1 MTNSPGGS
9 ADAKDRLSAL
19 RRAELLDTQPEPEFD
34 RVTRLLSRL
43 LDTNVS
49 LLSLVDQDRQFFKS
63 SCGLPE
69 PWAQRRETPLSH
81 SFCQHVVTTE
91 KCLVVEDARA
101 HPLVAA
107 NLAVRDLGVIAY
119 LGVPVRA
126 PGGHILGSLC
136 AIDSKPRTW
145 SVADIVLV
153 EDMAS
158 VIEHEI
164 ALRDYG
170 RRAADL
176 ARENSLLAQEYHH
189 RVKNVLAVAASLV
202 ALSARG
208 AATPREVVKVAQA
221 RLCALAD
228 AHDTLKYVSDSVGL
242 ETLAG
247 RLMQPYVE
255 SGGNIEIDGPEI
267 PLQATQ
273 ITPICLF
280 LHELA
285 TNAVKYGAFG
295 HDGSVDLR
303 WHTEDRDVVMKWN
316 ERAPSIGEQNA
327 AGFGSSLLQTA
338 AQALGGRV
346 NSAWK
351 RGHMQMSLTF
361 PVADATGQV

>member
-1 MTNSPGGS
+1 MTNSPGGGI
-9 ADAKDRLSAL
+9 DAKDRLSAL

-107 NLAVRDLGVIAY
+107 NLAVSDLGVIAY

-126 PGGHILGSLC
+126 PDGYILGSLC
-136 AIDSKPRTW
+136 AIDSKPRSW
-145 SVADIVLV
+145 SADNIALV
-153 EDMAS
+153 EDMAG

-208 AATPREVVKVAQA
+208 ATDPREVAKVAQA

-242 ETLAG
+242 KTLAV
-247 RLMQPYVE
+247 RLMQPHLE

-295 HDGSVDLR
+295 HGGGVDLR
-303 WHTEDRDVVMKWN
+303 WHTQDREVIVKWD
-316 ERAPSIGEQNA
+316 EKAPSIREQNA
-327 AGFGSSLLQTA
+327 AGFGSSLVQTA

-346 NSAWK
+346 NSVWK
-351 RGHMQMSLTF
+351 HGHMQTSLTF
-361 PVADATGQV
+361 PAGAPPGRV